1 VQTSLPRLS
10 AFADLILIRLT
21 VEFKDDFNV
30 AKAIKVANATLI
42 TVRLLSHYRNAV

>member
-21 VEFKDDFNV
+21 VEFKDEFNT
-30 AKAIKVANATLI
+30 AKAIKMANATLI
-42 TVRLLSHYRNAV
+42 TIQLLSHFRNVA